1 MKWVL
6 LFAAGFG
13 TSWLAFQVA
22 GALTKQG
29 STSSNPTAPPGSTP
43 VVSGGF
49 SFSAYYIT
57 IPALAFVWWKFGLLE
72 AVDFGAGEIFLV
84 FFGIQQ
90 ISSHGGL

>member
-22 GALTKQG
+22 GALTKPIG
-29 STSSNPTAPPGSTP
+29 PSSGTGATTP